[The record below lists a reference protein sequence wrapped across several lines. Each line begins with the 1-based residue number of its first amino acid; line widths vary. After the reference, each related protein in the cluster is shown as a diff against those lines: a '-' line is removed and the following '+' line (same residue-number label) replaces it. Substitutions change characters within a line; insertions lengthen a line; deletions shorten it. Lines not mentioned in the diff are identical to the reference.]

1 MLYLHSLRAS
11 TLEFHSSGSLCQY
24 LSDSVSCFISF
35 GQRTNA
41 CAAQS
46 QTPQRTIHRRR
57 STSLRLSCHGYIW
70 VNVEIVGIVCTFC
83 LHKTLRSSFPRV
95 PPRIGNLH
103 INPAS
108 PTQFWMR
115 TPLFSTPILLVL
127 PTLFRP
133 RLELSASTVHI
144 SCLAHPLL
152 RLLAFFPHHPTR
164 LHPGPPT
171 MQTTPQLTVAPAS
184 ALLVS
189 PSAPGSP
196 ER

>member
-1 MLYLHSLRAS
+1 VRCLLPSRPIPRALVDIRSLVFLSPRM
-11 TLEFHSSGSLCQY
+11 HQSSSQ
-24 LSDSVSCFISF
+24 
-35 GQRTNA
+35 A
-41 CAAQS
+41 S
-46 QTPQRTIHRRR
+46 QTSR
-57 STSLRLSCHGYIW
+57 SRSLHHLAHVHNARDTPAPHHP
-70 VNVEIVGIVCTFC
+70 VCTFC
-83 LHKTLRSSFPRV
+83 LHTTLRSSFPRV

-115 TPLFSTPILLVL
+115 TPLFSTPILPVL

-133 RLELSASTVHI
+133 RLELSPSTVHI